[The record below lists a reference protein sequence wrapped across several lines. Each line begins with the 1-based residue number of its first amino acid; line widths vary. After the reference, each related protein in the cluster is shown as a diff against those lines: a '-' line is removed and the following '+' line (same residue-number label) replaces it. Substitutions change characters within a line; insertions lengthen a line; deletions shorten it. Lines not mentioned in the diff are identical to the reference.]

1 MISFPRVENEDNDT
15 FPTHFTGLS
24 QESNVIKDYFENLK
38 S

>member
-1 MISFPRVENEDNDT
+1 MTSSPHVENEDNDT
-15 FPTHFTGLS
+15 LPVHFTGLS